1 MTWHV
6 YVSKC
11 TNVRQSKVGSLITIP
26 MIIVIAAADGIDR
39 DDVGVIM
46 ILMVMMI
53 VLMQ

>member
-11 TNVRQSKVGSLITIP
+11 TNVRQSKVGSIVTTP
-26 MIIVIAAADGIDR
+26 IVIAAADGIDR

-46 ILMVMMI
+46 MLMVMVI